1 MARKTILVCD
11 SCGTE
16 VGEGKGAMMRVNYTD
31 ARRASK
37 QADLCDNCAGGLPG
51 ATVARRGRRPKAAVS

>member
-16 VGEGKGAMMRVNYTD
+16 VEEKKGATMRANHSD
-31 ARRASK
+31 ARRPSK
-37 QADLCDNCAGGLPG
+37 QADLCTDCFVKLPG
-51 ATVARRGRRPKAAVS
+51 SDVARRGRRPGGSEE